1 MSPEPTREP
10 DRPKLTS
17 TSRSV
22 TPEGM
27 ATSEYA
33 QRTGESGAPVARE
46 AHDYQEHV
54 LGCLWL
60 PIAEAAFCLACE
72 AVFRKT
78 EPLCPACASA
88 ITTPLL
94 AFLAP

>member
-1 MSPEPTREP
+1 MT
-10 DRPKLTS
+10 T
-17 TSRSV
+17 
-22 TPEGM
+22 
-27 ATSEYA
+27 
-33 QRTGESGAPVARE
+33 APADALCLDKNAYEAR
-46 AHDYQEHV
+46 V
-54 LGCLWL
+54 LACLWL
-60 PIAEAAFCLACE
+60 PIAEAALCLACE